1 VVVKPRTKAVEVVLG
16 ASNCSVLAFGKSTFL
31 SRLLDQCPRP
41 VGEKCSTGA
50 EGKGS
55 RGGGGEFERVGYFCQ
70 PTTGNL
76 DGREN
81 RN

>member
-1 VVVKPRTKAVEVVLG
+1 VVVKPRTKAAEVVLG

-31 SRLLDQCPRP
+31 SRLLDQHGTSVSP
-41 VGEKCSTGA
+41 VPKAGEQ
-50 EGKGS
+50 GS
-55 RGGGGEFERVGYFCQ
+55 RGAGGEFERVGYFCQ
-70 PTTGNL
+70 PTIANL

>member
-16 ASNCSVLAFGKSTFL
+16 ASNCSVVAFGKSTFL
-31 SRLLDQCPRP
+31 SRLLDQQGRSVSP
-41 VGEKCSTGA
+41 VPKAGGA
-50 EGKGS
+50 
-55 RGGGGEFERVGYFCQ
+55 GGEFERVGYFCQ
-70 PTTGNL
+70 PTIGNL